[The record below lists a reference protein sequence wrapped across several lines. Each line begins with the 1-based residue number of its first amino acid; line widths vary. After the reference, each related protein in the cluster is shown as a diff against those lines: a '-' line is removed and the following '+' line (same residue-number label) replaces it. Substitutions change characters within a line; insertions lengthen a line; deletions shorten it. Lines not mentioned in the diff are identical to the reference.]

1 MPLSDR
7 ERQIL
12 SDIESRLREEDPKF
26 AKTVSTSAE
35 TGGSRRKVKLAIA
48 GFVLGFVLLLAV
60 VPAQTI
66 WLGVA
71 GFAVM
76 LASLVYGGA
85 QLRRFG
91 DDGDAFGGQ
100 LRSGLERF
108 LHRGGESDAAPDS

>member
-26 AKTVSTSAE
+26 AKTVSTTAE
-35 TGGSRRKVKLAIA
+35 RGGSRGKVKLAIA
-48 GFVLGFVLLLAV
+48 GFVLGFILLLAV
-60 VPAQTI
+60 VPAQII

-76 LASLVYGGA
+76 LTSLIYGGA
-85 QLRRFG
+85 QLRKFG
-91 DDGDAFGGQ
+91 DDGDPIGGQ
-100 LRSGLERF
+100 LRGGFDRF
-108 LHRGGESDAAPDS
+108 LNRHDAGSDQEG